1 MADAARDREA
11 WITGIGIVSCLG
23 EGPDA
28 HWQGLSSGKPQADT
42 STYPP
47 YIIHKIAAIDF
58 DKQIPKKGDQRQM
71 EPWQRIGT
79 YAAGLAL
86 DSAGIKGNT
95 EILSRTDMI
104 VAAGGGERDIAAD
117 TAILS
122 GLPTAE
128 KPEAFLNERL
138 MSDLRPTLFLA
149 QLSNLLAGNISIVHG
164 VTGSSRTF
172 MGEESAGVDAV
183 RIAHAR
189 IAAGQSDVALVG
201 GGYNAERPDLL
212 MLYEFGGFSLK
223 DKLVP
228 VWDREAS
235 PGFALGSLGAF
246 LVIESRKHADERG
259 AKRLARLSAV
269 HADRSR
275 RNPGDVTATLAK
287 LWGRITQ
294 SLEPGNAAVI
304 SGASGAAPA
313 TAEERAFLAR
323 HGDIAVRA
331 TGTYLGFALEPQFA
345 MNVAL
350 AALAVSR
357 GSLFPPSAESERQMN
372 GPLTQAVVTS
382 VGHWRGEGLALV
394 EAAS

>member
-1 MADAARDREA
+1 MVDGAPDREA

-42 STYPP
+42 AMFAP
-47 YIIHKIAAIDF
+47 YVVHRIAAIDF

-86 DSAGIKGNT
+86 NSAGIKGNA

-104 VAAGGGERDIAAD
+104 VAAGGGERDVAAD

-128 KPEAFLNERL
+128 QPEAFLNERL

-172 MGEESAGVDAV
+172 MGEEPSGVDAV

-228 VWDREAS
+228 VWEREAN

-246 LVIESRKHADERG
+246 LVIEVPQACRSAWGETSGAVERRPCRPVEAQSRRCNGRARKALEQDRGRPSQGQGRGDFRRLRRGSSHRRGARVSRSARRRCGPRDGHLSRSCAGAVVRDER
-259 AKRLARLSAV
+259 RARCAGS
-269 HADRSR
+269 
-275 RNPGDVTATLAK
+275 
-287 LWGRITQ
+287 
-294 SLEPGNAAVI
+294 EP
-304 SGASGAAPA
+304 
-313 TAEERAFLAR
+313 
-323 HGDIAVRA
+323 
-331 TGTYLGFALEPQFA
+331 
-345 MNVAL
+345 
-350 AALAVSR
+350 
-357 GSLFPPSAESERQMN
+357 
-372 GPLTQAVVTS
+372 
-382 VGHWRGEGLALV
+382 W
-394 EAAS
+394 